1 MSLGLGVTVGG
12 IVLQIARALH
22 GHTHAMWSDFWP
34 SFVAVGLF
42 SFLSIPVTRR
52 LAPHAGDEIARGSR
66 G

>member
-1 MSLGLGVTVGG
+1 
-12 IVLQIARALH
+12 VLQIARALH